1 MEWRFGFA
9 VLLMCAS
16 QVTQVCGTAEAQEQG
31 PTQGGASQA
40 VRSDARSARQ
50 DLEPAVPQPGKADG
64 KGNPELGRERRPPY
78 RFAKSD
84 VLEINFTYTPEFNQS
99 VTVQPDGRIALRG
112 AGQVIAE
119 DRTSAELMV
128 AIRDAYAGTLHD
140 PEVTVVLKDFDKPFF
155 IASGEVSHPG
165 KYELRSDT
173 TVSEAVAIAGG
184 FTAQARHSQVLLF
197 RRVSPETVEARVI
210 DVKRMLQN
218 HDLNE
223 DPRLAAGDFVVV
235 PKSTVA
241 KIMRYMPTTSMGMF
255 LTSGHF

>member
-16 QVTQVCGTAEAQEQG
+16 QFTQVCGTAEAQEQG

-84 VLEINFTYTPEFNQS
+84 ILEINFTYTPEFNQS

-119 DRTSAELMV
+119 DRTSAELHFAEAMSTTSSACCACCS
-128 AIRDAYAGTLHD
+128 AIERCGNGRGASRGSGWPRTTTGIPSLAR
-140 PEVTVVLKDFDKPFF
+140 LKGHTSRF
-155 IASGEVSHPG
+155 
-165 KYELRSDT
+165 
-173 TVSEAVAIAGG
+173 SEALGLTDPVRRDRRAILPCRPA
-184 FTAQARHSQVLLF
+184 
-197 RRVSPETVEARVI
+197 
-210 DVKRMLQN
+210 
-218 HDLNE
+218 
-223 DPRLAAGDFVVV
+223 
-235 PKSTVA
+235 
-241 KIMRYMPTTSMGMF
+241 
-255 LTSGHF
+255 